1 MSKYSLLSK
10 ANQINFFSKPF
21 PHLIIENAL
30 PDDYYSLISSKFPI
44 SYFERIKNENENN
57 VRKDL
62 YIDQFLNEKDIDIE
76 WKNFISYHSS
86 KVFLNEIVSIFS
98 KDILNFHKK
107 KLRNTDFLINLK
119 TNNRLSTSVNTPVI
133 TSNSVRGAHLD
144 NLNKLFTGLFYM
156 KHDDDISSGGDLE
169 LYSWKKKYSTAKKRF
184 LSTKDISM
192 EYVKLEKTIKYKP
205 NTFLIFL
212 NSLDSL
218 HGVTPR
224 SVTNYY
230 RRMCVFTSIL
240 PFTLDAP
247 SILDRIL
254 LKMISN
260 FNR

>member
-1 MSKYSLLSK
+1 
-10 ANQINFFSKPF
+10 
-21 PHLIIENAL
+21 
-30 PDDYYSLISSKFPI
+30 
-44 SYFERIKNENENN
+44 
-57 VRKDL
+57 
-62 YIDQFLNEKDIDIE
+62 
-76 WKNFISYHSS
+76 
-86 KVFLNEIVSIFS
+86 
-98 KDILNFHKK
+98 
-107 KLRNTDFLINLK
+107 
-119 TNNRLSTSVNTPVI
+119 
-133 TSNSVRGAHLD
+133 
-144 NLNKLFTGLFYM
+144 
-156 KHDDDISSGGDLE
+156 
-169 LYSWKKKYSTAKKRF
+169 
-184 LSTKDISM
+184 M

-212 NSLDSL
+212 NSVDSL